1 MKRTDVEDVFITVV
15 LPLISLLLILCFGLA
30 YENSSVDSVNTNTQ
44 EYEVLSVYKYSRQ
57 ITNNLG
63 GVVRTDV
70 CFSFDYI
77 DEDGNVVTVDG
88 FQNLEHGLTKVHL
101 GNRNKYIVYE
111 KGIDTYRDLYLT
123 KDTFREL
130 TKGGLK

>member
-1 MKRTDVEDVFITVV
+1 MKRADIEDIFITVAFT
-15 LPLISLLLILCFGLA
+15 LIFLLLVLCFGLA
-30 YENSSVDSVNTNTQ
+30 YEISNADSVNANVR

-101 GNRNKYIVYE
+101 GNRNKYIVHE

-123 KDTFREL
+123 KDTFKEL